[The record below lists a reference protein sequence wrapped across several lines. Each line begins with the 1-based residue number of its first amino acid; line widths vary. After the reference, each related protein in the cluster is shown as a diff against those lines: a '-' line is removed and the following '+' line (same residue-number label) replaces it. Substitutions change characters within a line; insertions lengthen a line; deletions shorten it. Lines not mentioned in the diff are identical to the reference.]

1 MKPYSERKI
10 IAIDFD
16 GCLCENDWPRI
27 GAPNWNVIL
36 RAKEE
41 QAYGAGLILW
51 TCRADDRLQEAVDA
65 CAQWGLVFDAVNDNL
80 PERINLY
87 GNNSRKVSADE
98 YWDDKAVFMGGET
111 TYGDANE

>member
-1 MKPYSERKI
+1 MAVCARTTGPESGLPTGMLFCGSKK
-10 IAIDFD
+10 
-16 GCLCENDWPRI
+16 
-27 GAPNWNVIL
+27 
-36 RAKEE
+36 E
-41 QAYGAGLILW
+41 QAYGARLILW
-51 TCRADDRLQEAVDA
+51 TCRADERLQEAVDA
-65 CAQWGLVFDAVNDNL
+65 CAQWGLIFDAVNDNL